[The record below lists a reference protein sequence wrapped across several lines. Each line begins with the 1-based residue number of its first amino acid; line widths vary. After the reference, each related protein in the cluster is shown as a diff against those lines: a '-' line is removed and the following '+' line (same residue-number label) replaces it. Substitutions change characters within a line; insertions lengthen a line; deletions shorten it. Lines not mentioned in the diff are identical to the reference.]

1 MELIVASIS
10 GVQVPATCI
19 QHHQPP
25 FSQEHPSLSKAA
37 DKS

>member
-10 GVQVPATCI
+10 GVKMPATHI
-19 QHHQPP
+19 QHHQPT
-25 FSQEHPSLSKAA
+25 FSQEHPLLSNAA

>member
-10 GVQVPATCI
+10 GVKMPTIYI
-19 QHHQPP
+19 QHHQTT
-25 FSQEHPSLSKAA
+25 FSQEHPLLSNAA